1 MGDKAGSDLES
12 YSRVFVLCS
21 KTYSKED
28 LKSAFSACGEV
39 KDVYSVRDKVTGENK
54 GTTLTRN

>member
-54 GTTLTRN
+54 GTT